1 MHKNKT
7 NSERK
12 MPKNPQV
19 SKRLSKFGIK
29 GALNNTNLM
38 NLCDGYKLS
47 SRGTRNEMIE
57 RIVKH
62 LKDTYG
68 NDDNN
73 DESSPRLTD
82 ASGTSSSGDSSGT
95 SGSDNNTGTSGSD
108 DDTSSEEDNNNEN
121 EDSLENILNVSS
133 EDDADDNISIK
144 KLPVDVRFTFFLNG
158 KNITKI
164 DSLGPRAK
172 LTLLTSYG
180 IERTIESTV
189 DAAEDFGSLIDMS
202 DKNCKY
208 DVLRRNDKLR
218 WYVSNPFNTKAK
230 LELSDYNDNGVEDE
244 IERLANKGQG
254 FVLDIIIPLK
264 KRFIVE
270 IDNHAIEELSNPS
283 NNRKKSNNNTSTTTT
298 TTTKST
304 DDEKRLVK
312 IHLLSGGAVEQQN
325 SNQVYATNSTAERSF
340 TFDIGNATLKKIKG
354 VLLFGKDTKL
364 FCQALHVKP
373 KPHAK
378 KVETIDND
386 EHLKSI
392 LEEASAKNKELYFV
406 FNLLSESSL
415 NKKTVDVEYLAN
427 VDYEN
432 LVIEKVKKHSSF
444 NESNEVNELIQVID
458 TGIEKLYHDANSCI
472 YHGYSQRTRMTYMRE
487 LRQFKKTELLRLV
500 TAVKDLNFSFG
511 GFKSNITICKNQ
523 FKPDKHGGIP
533 VQLSSASGSSG
544 SSSGALSNFKEEY
557 FKEALEEKHRI
568 RKRELEIR
576 EEELALK
583 KRKLDQENGNYAT
596 TGNNNT
602 GTTSPFEKK
611 LKAIERVC
619 ALNCPDEYKRKLLDQ
634 IEANPQY
641 QDSNTTEEE

>member
-19 SKRLSKFGIK
+19 SKRLSKFGMK
-29 GALNNTNLM
+29 SPLNNTHLM
-38 NLCDGYKLS
+38 NLCAGNNLS
-47 SRGTRNEMIE
+47 TRGTRDKMIE
-57 RIVKH
+57 RLV
-62 LKDTYG
+62 TYYEKKYS

-73 DESSPRLTD
+73 DESTD
-82 ASGTSSSGDSSGT
+82 GSGTSSSDHSSDTSDS
-95 SGSDNNTGTSGSD
+95 DDDTGTSSSEY
-108 DDTSSEEDNNNEN
+108 DTSSEEDEDEN
-121 EDSLENILNVSS
+121 EESLENILNVLS
-133 EDDADDNISIK
+133 EDDADDNVSTK
-144 KLPVDVRFTFFLNG
+144 KSPVDVRFTFFLNG

-164 DSLGPRAK
+164 DSQGPRAK
-172 LTLLTSYG
+172 LTILTLYG

-189 DAAEDFGSLIDMS
+189 LAAEDFGSLIDMS
-202 DKNCKY
+202 DNNYKY
-208 DVLRRNDKLR
+208 DVLWRKDKLR

-244 IERLANKGQG
+244 IERLVNKGQG

-264 KRFIVE
+264 KISIVE
-270 IDNHAIEELSNPS
+270 IDNHQIEELSNPS
-283 NNRKKSNNNTSTTTT
+283 NNRKKSNNNTSTTTTT

-312 IHLLSGGAVEQQN
+312 IHLLSGGAVEHQN
-325 SNQVYATNSTAERSF
+325 NNQVYATNSTAERSF
-340 TFDIGNATLKKIKG
+340 TFDIENATLKKIKG

-392 LEEASAKNKELYFV
+392 LEEASAKNKQLYFV

-444 NESNEVNELIQVID
+444 NESNELNELIQVID
-458 TGIEKLYHDANSCI
+458 KGIEKLYHDANSCI
-472 YHGYSQRTRMTYMRE
+472 HHGYSQRTRMTYMRE
-487 LRQFKKTELLRLV
+487 LRQFKKTELLHLV

-533 VQLSSASGSSG
+533 VQLSSASGSS
-544 SSSGALSNFKEEY
+544 SGASSNFKEEY
-557 FKEALEEKHRI
+557 FKEALEEKQRI

-619 ALNCPDEYKRKLLDQ
+619 ALNCHDEYKRKLLDQ

-641 QDSNTTEEE
+641 QDSNATEEE

>member
-12 MPKNPQV
+12 MPKKAQR
-19 SKRLSKFGIK
+19 SKRLSKLGIK
-29 GALNNTNLM
+29 SPLNNTHLK
-38 NLCDGYKLS
+38 NLCGGYKLS
-47 SRGTRNEMIE
+47 TRGNRNEMID
-57 RIVKH
+57 RIVTY
-62 LKDTYG
+62 LTDTCC
-68 NDDNN
+68 NSDNN
-73 DESSPRLTD
+73 DESSPDLID
-82 ASGTSSSGDSSGT
+82 ASDTSSSDDGSSTSSSGD
-95 SGSDNNTGTSGSD
+95 DTGTSGSD

-158 KNITKI
+158 KSITKI

-172 LTLLTSYG
+172 LTLLTLYG

-244 IERLANKGQG
+244 IDRLVNKGQG

-264 KRFIVE
+264 KTSIVE
-270 IDNHAIEELSNPS
+270 IENHIIEELSNPS

-304 DDEKRLVK
+304 DDEKKLVK
-312 IHLLSGGAVEQQN
+312 IHLLSGGAVEHQN
-325 SNQVYATNSTAERSF
+325 NNQVYATNSTAERSF
-340 TFDIGNATLKKIKG
+340 TFDIENATLKKIKG

-392 LEEASAKNKELYFV
+392 LEEASAKNKEIYFV

-415 NKKTVDVEYLAN
+415 NKKTVDEEYLAN

-444 NESNEVNELIQVID
+444 NESNELNELIQVID
-458 TGIEKLYHDANSCI
+458 KGIEKLYHDANSCI
-472 YHGYSQRTRMTYMRE
+472 HHGYSQRTRMTYMRE

-544 SSSGALSNFKEEY
+544 SSSGAPSNFKEEY
-557 FKEALEEKHRI
+557 FKEALEEKNRI

-641 QDSNTTEEE
+641 QDSNATEEE